1 MNGHK
6 HKKTTIAPLSIYA
19 RNTLCL
25 SQYPYIFPILSILPY
40 CSELPS
46 SIATKLQIRS
56 DRTVRFLDFQQ
67 TDFND
72 FAGVGTSTSC
82 FCLNYHNFP
91 TYVSFLSTFKATTT
105 TSYGTTEFQRL
116 TSYVWILTIP
126 LELTQALFA
135 FASIDTAFS
144 DYIFFFPISK
154 APETTKSHRY

>member
-6 HKKTTIAPLSIYA
+6 QKPTIAPLSIYA

-25 SQYPYIFPILSILPY
+25 LHISIFFPSFLSYNY

-46 SIATKLQIRS
+46 SIDKKLQIRS

-91 TYVSFLSTFKATTT
+91 TYVSFF
-105 TSYGTTEFQRL
+105 YFQG
-116 TSYVWILTIP
+116 SDNNNNNK
-126 LELTQALFA
+126 QLFL
-135 FASIDTAFS
+135 
-144 DYIFFFPISK
+144 
-154 APETTKSHRY
+154 RY